1 MSGLMAFA
9 SWATY
14 FVFLAVY
21 GFSPG
26 WLAPAMTAG
35 ILVLEKVCDP
45 LMTALKLTFPE
56 TLVSSMKLTFP
67 TTVSF

>member
-1 MSGLMAFA
+1 MI
-9 SWATY
+9 
-14 FVFLAVY
+14 
-21 GFSPG
+21 
-26 WLAPAMTAG
+26 AG

-45 LMTALKLTFPE
+45 LMTVLKFTFPE